1 MKMISRSAKALVSR
15 TLSCCNL
22 AKHDLMMA
30 VQDQVW
36 MEATPQSVTLGDVSV
51 QYNSTVVHRLYRQH
65 CHCFVT
71 GYSNTAQ
78 LSSAYLL
85 SNHHQLLPT
94 HPAPAIY
101 LTANIGILSHCHMAT
116 TSHPTMTNEYF
127 ISSWSMQIYLET
139 QNQIHTPPS
148 LSFSNLLCQIET

>member
-1 MKMISRSAKALVSR
+1 MFQQETAMKMISRSAKVLVSR

-36 MEATPQSVTLGDVSV
+36 MEATPPPQSVTLGDVSV
-51 QYNSTVVHRLYRQH
+51 QYNSTAVHRLYRQH

-78 LSSAYLL
+78 LSLLAIKSSSTSAYPPCPRHLL
-85 SNHHQLLPT
+85 DCKHWNFVTLSHGHHQTRPKQ
-94 HPAPAIY
+94 
-101 LTANIGILSHCHMAT
+101 G
-116 TSHPTMTNEYF
+116 F
-127 ISSWSMQIYLET
+127 
-139 QNQIHTPPS
+139 
-148 LSFSNLLCQIET
+148 